1 MITLKLQEIT
11 SGTAERDH
19 VTIEHWMDNR
29 VLLGTFLYPSMVF
42 YQNRERRLSLYKGL
56 PVLFDLINRL
66 HLAPMVAEVLSTRY
80 YAYEPAD
87 SGGDESGKQLRISK
101 VRDQCNR
108 ILDFVSDD
116 YPGPVISSKGMALL
130 RSGLCVLLG
139 GIYRSQF
146 HGNMHG
152 AVTAGSTFF
161 QQYAQGTHRHRRAE
175 QFWEM
180 GDWDLTQIS
189 VTPAY
194 ICSVGEHVSAEVAT
208 AISAVAGNVADTV
221 TLLLRQRMARIVFYH
236 TYMDS
241 EGQIEAEMNSTR
253 KNSIIHDSITI
264 LCRRCAPFV
273 EWLEANGGIQAIVP
287 EANLDSILDRVPA
300 RKATKSA

>member
-1 MITLKLQEIT
+1 MTTLKLQEIS

-19 VTIEHWMDNR
+19 VTIEHWLDNR

-42 YQNRERRLSLYKGL
+42 YQNRERRLSLHKGL

-66 HLAPMVAEVLSTRY
+66 HLAPVVADVLHARRMH
-80 YAYEPAD
+80 D
-87 SGGDESGKQLRISK
+87 SMDPCDNESARQLHISEI
-101 VRDQCNR
+101 RDRCNF
-108 ILDFVSDD
+108 IIDFVSDD
-116 YPGPVISSKGMALL
+116 YPRNAISGKGMALL

-146 HGNMHG
+146 HGNMYG
-152 AVTAGSTFF
+152 AVTAASTFF
-161 QQYAQGTHRHRRAE
+161 QQYVQGTQRHRRSE

-180 GDWDLTQIS
+180 GDWDLTKIS

-194 ICSVGEHVSAEVAT
+194 ICSVGEHVSPEVAT
-208 AISAVAGNVADTV
+208 AISAVAGDVADTV

-236 TYMDS
+236 TYMGS
-241 EGQIEAEMNSTR
+241 EDQIEAEMNSTR
-253 KNSIIHDSITI
+253 KNSIIHDSITV

-273 EWLEANGGIQAIVP
+273 EWLEANGGIRSLVP
-287 EANLDSILDRVPA
+287 EASLDSILDRVPT
-300 RKATKSA
+300 RKAAESA